1 MPPRYAYWT
10 ILIDDQPTAFRATK
24 VEELLPTFNRLK
36 QKNPSA
42 VMMWSQFGKLWK
54 SPEEAMAEGKSKDP
68 RQSARPKPEWKPKAA
83 GGERPYTRKPYAD
96 RPKPPAFA
104 RGSHLRQG
112 SGGQVGAAG
121 QAPGRKP
128 SPDRPKLEWKPK
140 GTFTPAERGH
150 SKPEW
155 KPREERSAKP
165 AWKPR
170 PQSSSPKPPAF
181 AKGSHLRQ
189 GSGGQVGAAGQA
201 LSPKP
206 SRPRRVPPKPGS
218 KNWRPGGDH
227 QDPRQKYL
235 DAKKAKW
242 TRFKKA
248 IRDRHE
254 KKSKP

>member
-121 QAPGRKP
+121 QA
-128 SPDRPKLEWKPK
+128 
-140 GTFTPAERGH
+140 
-150 SKPEW
+150 
-155 KPREERSAKP
+155 
-165 AWKPR
+165 
-170 PQSSSPKPPAF
+170 
-181 AKGSHLRQ
+181 
-189 GSGGQVGAAGQA
+189 

>member
-10 ILIDDQPTAFRATK
+10 ILLDDQPTAFRATK

-54 SPEEAMAEGKSKDP
+54 SPDEAMAVGKTKDP
-68 RQSARPKPEWKPKAA
+68 RQSARPPFRPS
-83 GGERPYTRKPYAD
+83 GGERPYVRKPYA
-96 RPKPPAFA
+96 
-104 RGSHLRQG
+104 
-112 SGGQVGAAG
+112 
-121 QAPGRKP
+121 
-128 SPDRPKLEWKPK
+128 DRPKLEWKPK

-155 KPREERSAKP
+155 KPRAEGGARP

-170 PQSSSPKPPAF
+170 PQPSSPKP
-181 AKGSHLRQ
+181 S
-189 GSGGQVGAAGQA
+189 SGRPRPKLEWAPKPEAQ
-201 LSPKP
+201 SPKP

-248 IRDRHE
+248 IRDRHD
-254 KKSKP
+254 KKGKP

>member
-128 SPDRPKLEWKPK
+128 SPDRPELEWKPK

-170 PQSSSPKPPAF
+170 PQSSSPKPSANRPKLEWKP
-181 AKGSHLRQ
+181 KGSFTRPRARIASS
-189 GSGGQVGAAGQA
+189 SGRRSLKPRA
-201 LSPKP
+201 LSPPPSPKAPARQAKP
-206 SRPRRVPPKPGS
+206 
-218 KNWRPGGDH
+218 
-227 QDPRQKYL
+227 
-235 DAKKAKW
+235 
-242 TRFKKA
+242 
-248 IRDRHE
+248 
-254 KKSKP
+254 

>member
-10 ILIDDQPTAFRATK
+10 ILVDDQPTAFRATK

-54 SPEEAMAEGKSKDP
+54 SPGEAMAEGKSKDP
-68 RQSARPKPEWKPKAA
+68 RQSARPKPEWKP
-83 GGERPYTRKPYAD
+83 RPQASSLRTS
-96 RPKPPAFA
+96 RPQDPRPQDHH
-104 RGSHLRQG
+104 S
-112 SGGQVGAAG
+112 
-121 QAPGRKP
+121 
-128 SPDRPKLEWKPK
+128 RPKLEWKPK

-150 SKPEW
+150 SKPAWKPRPQTSSPQPSADRPKLEW
-155 KPREERSAKP
+155 KPKGSFTPAPRTHPKP
-165 AWKPR
+165 EWKPR
-170 PQSSSPKPPAF
+170 PQSSRPQDSRPRTPAS
-181 AKGSHLRQ
+181 AKGF
-189 GSGGQVGAAGQA
+189 GAAGQA

-248 IRDRHE
+248 IRDRHD
-254 KKSKP
+254 KKGKP